1 MAPLHPGLSFRF
13 TVTLDRRHVLAEHFS
28 YQFRS
33 RQFVGVRT
41 SVFAGIDLMKYCPAC
56 HRTYPADYNVCPAD
70 QSPLQ
75 SAHELQPGMV
85 IRSKYEILERIGI
98 GGMGFVYKGRHITF
112 NELCAIKIV
121 NDVIAGDAN
130 FLQRFQTEA
139 VVTRKLRHPNA
150 VRVEDFDYTEDGR
163 PFIVMELV
171 EGKNVG
177 ETLQSDGPFR
187 VPRAI
192 RIAIQV
198 AQALGLAHKLGIVHR
213 DIKPGNIILTTD
225 EQGQEVA
232 KVLDFGIAKLREAVG
247 DAKPGM
253 TMTGMV
259 VGTPLYMSPEQFM
272 GKKAG
277 AEIDGRSDI
286 YSLGVVLYQM
296 VTARLPFDGDT
307 LYSIMMQHMQG
318 DVCPPHEIAP
328 ELQIPESLSRVIL
341 KAIDKSREQRYQTA
355 EEFAAALQQVAS
367 AGAAVS
373 ERGFSDA
380 NIPAFQ
386 ATFEQPSR
394 AIPLPNAPSVPKGTL
409 VPTVPDRARPANKGN
424 VAEPTNPAPVIPSSL
439 STQPAATQPVAVSA
453 ATPDSLFIQSA
464 EQHVLVQPRKF
475 GIKNLVMTVVLF
487 MAVVVVAGVG
497 YLKYQAFRRVQI
509 ENAVNEKLSS
519 APSASLRSAAI
530 HVFVS
535 DRREVTLDGDVAS
548 QDDSSTAESLVSS
561 VPGVVQVSNR
571 LRIAATA
578 PSAQTTG
585 QSGTPADA
593 ADSLIQKGVES
604 LDAGDYPSAIDSFTK
619 AAAADPSNHKA
630 QEWTTRARQAQK
642 TEEELLKNR
651 H

>member
-1 MAPLHPGLSFRF
+1 
-13 TVTLDRRHVLAEHFS
+13 
-28 YQFRS
+28 
-33 RQFVGVRT
+33 
-41 SVFAGIDLMKYCPAC
+41 MKYCPAC

-70 QSPLQ
+70 KSPLQ

-177 ETLQSDGPFR
+177 EILQADSVFP

-198 AQALGLAHKLGIVHR
+198 AQALGFAHKLGIVHR

-225 EQGQEVA
+225 EQGNEVA

-286 YSLGVVLYQM
+286 YSLGIVLYQM
-296 VTARLPFDGDT
+296 VTARLPFEGDT
-307 LYSIMMQHMQG
+307 LYSLMMQHMEG
-318 DVCPPHEIAP
+318 KVRPPHELAP
-328 ELQIPESLSRVIL
+328 ELHIPEALSDVIL
-341 KAIDKSREQRYQTA
+341 KAIDKSREQRFQTA
-355 EEFAAALQQVAS
+355 HEFAEALEHVLKPSVGTPDASLAS
-367 AGAAVS
+367 ANALLL
-373 ERGFSDA
+373 
-380 NIPAFQ
+380 Q
-386 ATFEQPSR
+386 ATPSY
-394 AIPLPNAPSVPKGTL
+394 ATPVQ
-409 VPTVPDRARPANKGN
+409 
-424 VAEPTNPAPVIPSSL
+424 NPAPVPE
-439 STQPAATQPVAVSA
+439 QPVIPAVSLQPRMPRSVGTPSPANPPLVAPPAVA
-453 ATPDSLFIQSA
+453 APSLAAQPGMQKASVLAPDSLFVKSA

-475 GIKNLVMTVVLF
+475 GAKNLLMILILLI
-487 MAVVVVAGVG
+487 AAVVVAGVG

-509 ENAVNEKLSS
+509 ENAVYEKLSA
-519 APSASLRSAAI
+519 APSNTLRNAGI
-530 HVFVS
+530 RVS
-535 DRREVTLDGDVAS
+535 VSNGREVTLDGDVVS
-548 QDDSSTAESLVSS
+548 QDDSASATSIAAS
-561 VPGVVQVSNR
+561 VPGVADVRNRILVIAPTNVQD
-571 LRIAATA
+571 
-578 PSAQTTG
+578 TG
-585 QSGTPADA
+585 QSSPESP
-593 ADSLIQKGVES
+593 DSLIQKGMGFMDV
-604 LDAGDYPSAIDSFTK
+604 GDYPAAIDSFSK
-619 AAAADPSNHKA
+619 AAAADANNKQA
-630 QEWTTRARQAQK
+630 QEWVGRAKKAQK
-642 TEEELLKNR
+642 TEDELLKNR
-651 H
+651 R